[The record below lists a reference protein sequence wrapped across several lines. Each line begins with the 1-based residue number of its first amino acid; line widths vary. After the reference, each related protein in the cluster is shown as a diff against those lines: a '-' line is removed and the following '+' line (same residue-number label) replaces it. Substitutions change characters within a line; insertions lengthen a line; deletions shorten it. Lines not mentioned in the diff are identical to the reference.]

1 MKAGLLIDND
11 KPRKIILRFDIDFR
25 IIELVKIQIQ
35 IWISAT
41 LFVQR

>member
-1 MKAGLLIDND
+1 MKAGLLIDNA
-11 KPRKIILRFDIDFR
+11 KPRKNILRFDIDFR

-35 IWISAT
+35 IWILAT